1 MVATPSTMLPLGTKA
16 PSFSLPDVCTNQSID
31 LQTVDIHKG
40 CLIAFVCNHCP
51 YVIHL
56 LDPLVR
62 MSNEWIKKGIKV
74 FLISS
79 NDADKYPDDSPVKM
93 RELAQKKQ
101 FQFPYLYDEDQSVA
115 LAYKAACTPDFFLF
129 DSKLSLFYRGQF
141 DDSRPGNQLEATGTE
156 LSLAVDSLLL
166 NQPAPKV
173 QKPSLGC
180 NLKWK
185 SGNEPEYFKPKR

>member
-62 MSNEWIKKGIKV
+62 MSNEWVKKGIKV

-93 RELAQKKQ
+93 RELAEKKQ

-115 LAYKAACTPDFFLF
+115 LAYRAACTPDFFLF

-156 LSLAVDSLLL
+156 LSSAVDSLLL

>member
-16 PSFSLPDVCTNQSID
+16 PPFCLPDVCTNQSTK
-31 LQTVDIHKG
+31 LGTVDIDKG

-56 LDPLVR
+56 LDPLVKL
-62 MSNEWIKKGIKV
+62 SNEWMNKGIKV
-74 FLISS
+74 FFISS
-79 NDADKYPDDSPVKM
+79 NDAENYPDDSPDKM

-115 LAYKAACTPDFFLF
+115 LAYRAACTPDFFLF
-129 DSKLSLFYRGQF
+129 NSELCLFYRGQF
-141 DDSRPGNQLEATGTE
+141 DDSRPGQQLEAKGTE
-156 LSLAVDSLLL
+156 LSAAIDNLLL
-166 NQPAPKV
+166 KMPAPEI

-185 SGNEPEYFKPKR
+185 SENEPEYFKPKK

>member
-16 PSFSLPDVCTNQSID
+16 PSFSLPNVCTNQSID

-62 MSNEWIKKGIKV
+62 MSNEWVKKGIKV

-141 DDSRPGNQLEATGTE
+141 DDSRPSNQNEATGTE
-156 LSLAVDSLLL
+156 LSSAVDSLLL
-166 NQPAPKV
+166 NQPAPKI

>member
-16 PSFSLPDVCTNQSID
+16 PSFSLPNVCTNQSID

-62 MSNEWIKKGIKV
+62 MSNEWVKKGIKV

-93 RELAQKKQ
+93 RELAEKKQ

-141 DDSRPGNQLEATGTE
+141 DDSRPGNQNEATGTE
-156 LSLAVDSLLL
+156 LSSAVDSLLL
-166 NQPAPKV
+166 NQPAPKI

>member
-16 PSFSLPDVCTNQSID
+16 PSFSLPNVCTNQSID

-62 MSNEWIKKGIKV
+62 MSNEWIRKGIKV

-93 RELAQKKQ
+93 RELAEKKQ

-115 LAYKAACTPDFFLF
+115 LAYRAACTPDFFLF

>member
-62 MSNEWIKKGIKV
+62 MSNEWVKKGIKV

-156 LSLAVDSLLL
+156 LSSAVDSLLL

>member
-93 RELAQKKQ
+93 RELAEKKQ

-115 LAYKAACTPDFFLF
+115 LAYRAACTPDFFLF

-156 LSLAVDSLLL
+156 LSLAIDSLLL

>member
-16 PSFSLPDVCTNQSID
+16 PSFSLPNVCTNQSID

-62 MSNEWIKKGIKV
+62 MSNEWVKKGIKV

-115 LAYKAACTPDFFLF
+115 LAYRAACTPDFFLF

-141 DDSRPGNQLEATGTE
+141 DNSRPGNQNEATGTE
-156 LSLAVDSLLL
+156 LSSAVDSLLL

>member
-16 PSFSLPDVCTNQSID
+16 PSFSLPNVCTNQSID

-62 MSNEWIKKGIKV
+62 MSNEWVKKGIKV

-93 RELAQKKQ
+93 RELAEKKQ

-115 LAYKAACTPDFFLF
+115 LAYRAACTPDFFLF

-156 LSLAVDSLLL
+156 LSLAIDSLLL

-185 SGNEPEYFKPKR
+185 SGNEPEYFKPKK